1 MSDKKVIYSSILL
14 FHTLFVYLDD
24 GSGIGRKIQSVCM
37 LFFALL
43 IFGKISILKWNRF
56 AKFNVLIYAYIVTIL
71 ITSFL
76 AKDIDITYLSQFY
89 LEGGLEYKASSYT
102 LGIFISIAFLL
113 MTVFCEYVNS
123 IGKEKLVLNTFFK
136 LSLFY
141 CFISDVAFLVGFQLN
156 SEGFIIGN
164 KFTLSYLHMLCAVL
178 YWTKA
183 LLYGGK
189 KKYVY
194 GLILLAAAGSFVLT
208 CTTAVLGCL
217 VILGCYTCQSFFYKK
232 VIYKKKVV
240 ALVLFLCCTIL
251 IFFSSILGNEYVK
264 FVIVDVLGEDPTLTG
279 RTGIYE
285 LLGFVLP
292 LRPWWGWG
300 VGNAHSIMAY
310 FFGAANA
317 QNGMLNLVLEQG
329 IIGCIFFLLLLFKSI
344 AMQSKNP
351 LKPYSYPILSLVFS
365 FIILSCVEVT
375 LDYTLISYLLFLT
388 MLYKPVSSRQ

>member
-141 CFISDVAFLVGFQLN
+141 CFIS
-156 SEGFIIGN
+156 GN

-194 GLILLAAAGSFVLT
+194 GLILLAAAVSFVST

-240 ALVLFLCCTIL
+240 ALVLFLCSTIL

-329 IIGCIFFLLLLFKSI
+329 IIGCIFFL
-344 AMQSKNP
+344 
-351 LKPYSYPILSLVFS
+351 SLVFS